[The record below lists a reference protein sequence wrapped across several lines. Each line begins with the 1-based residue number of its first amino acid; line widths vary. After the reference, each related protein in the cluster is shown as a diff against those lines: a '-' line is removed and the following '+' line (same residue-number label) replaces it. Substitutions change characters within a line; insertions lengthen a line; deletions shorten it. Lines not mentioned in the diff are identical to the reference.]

1 MEKKIGIVIFGLIAA
16 FTETMAAETISLECT
31 VATNHD
37 GDLTTTIPRIKID
50 NGYIDIDDSGSFSL
64 YAKVSETRE
73 RFTVSHSQV
82 LKATAVT
89 LDMTTN
95 VEINR
100 MTGKFKGFGTAKF
113 SNGYISKFTG
123 TGDCIKVPNAK
134 F

>member
-1 MEKKIGIVIFGLIAA
+1 MQKIVGTVILSLMVASTQA
-16 FTETMAAETISLECT
+16 KPAEMISLECT
-31 VATNHD
+31 VVTNHD

-50 NGYIDIDDSGSFSL
+50 NGFIDIDDSGSFSL
-64 YAKVSETRE
+64 YAKVSETRDKY
-73 RFTVSHSQV
+73 TVSHTQV

-100 MTGKFKGFGTAKF
+100 ITGKFKGFGTAKF
-113 SNGYISKFTG
+113 SNGHNSKFTG
-123 TGDCIKVPNAK
+123 AGDCIKVPNTK